1 MSQGIRINTKNI
13 NIRTNPEILELIRIE
28 AKADDIK
35 ASRWIRDCLVKELK
49 VRGYHM
55 DEIIPI
61 VQPNKENGL
70 KSNQKAKIPKVKKA
84 KIPKVKKVKKVKA
97 DIASM
102 DFLD

>member
-1 MSQGIRINTKNI
+1 MSQGLRINTTNI
-13 NIRTNPEILELIRIE
+13 NIRTNPELLDLVRSE

-61 VQPNKENGL
+61 IQPNKENGL
-70 KSNQKAKIPKVKKA
+70 KSNQKVDIPKVKKA
-84 KIPKVKKVKKVKA
+84 KKVKVDTA
-97 DIASM
+97 AM